1 MQCTSSDKVKSKA
14 PNRSCTWVFGPLNYQ
29 TIVTVGHNSLPH
41 YGALFFL
48 SRHDVTSFIY
58 STKWPCTEMLEK
70 WLTLKT
76 VQRPE
81 APQGYGALNKIHD
94 PNILWHNLIMLMI
107 IVLISETLTVAM
119 WTKSAKP
126 SNIFSSSFEIHCCKN
141 DRKILTDAIRG
152 CGPWW
157 CGFYFTGT
165 INLTMVF

>member
-1 MQCTSSDKVKSKA
+1 MQCMSWDKVKSKA
-14 PNRSCTWVFGPLNYQ
+14 PNLSSKWVFGPLNYQ
-29 TIVTVGHNSLPH
+29 TIVTVGQNSLPH

-126 SNIFSSSFEIHCCKN
+126 SNIFSSSFRILKKPCNFGHCWLPFQPGHASKRFFPTN
-141 DRKILTDAIRG
+141 WKFGYHLI
-152 CGPWW
+152 
-157 CGFYFTGT
+157 
-165 INLTMVF
+165 